1 MAVARKQTTQR
12 VQVSV
17 RRRSRPWRRLGP
29 TVRWTLAAF
38 VAFALY
44 RSMPAEPDAALRT
57 TVGQYLGFEYSKSRA
72 GELQAAARHDSD
84 TLLDVTDDVLNAH
97 VEIDAI
103 AVRGPILPAPL
114 PRNAVIHVRYRV
126 LKGRDLLEAKDRY
139 LAFGK
144 SFTTDWH
151 FAGERTP
158 MLYWIFPS

>member
-17 RRRSRPWRRLGP
+17 RRRYRPWPRFGP

-38 VAFALY
+38 VAFSLY
-44 RSMPAEPDAALRT
+44 RSMPSEPDSGLRT
-57 TVGQYLGFEYSKSRA
+57 TVGQYLGFEYSKTR
-72 GELQAAARHDSD
+72 AAAMQGVPKRDGD
-84 TLLDVTDDVLNAH
+84 ALLDMADDVLNAH

-103 AVRGPILPAPL
+103 MVRGPILPAPL
-114 PRNAVIHVRYRV
+114 PRNAVVHVRYRV
-126 LKGRDLLEAKDRY
+126 LKGRDLVEAKDRY

>member
-1 MAVARKQTTQR
+1 MAVARKQTMQR

-17 RRRSRPWRRLGP
+17 RRRSRPRLRFGP

-38 VAFALY
+38 VAFSLY
-44 RSMPAEPDAALRT
+44 RSMPVEPDADLRT
-57 TVGQYLGFEYSKSRA
+57 TVGQYLGFEYSHSRTEA
-72 GELQAAARHDSD
+72 MNGNSRHDGD
-84 TLLDVTDDVLNAH
+84 ALLDMADDVPNAP

-103 AVRGPILPAPL
+103 MVRGPILPAPL
-114 PRNAVIHVRYRV
+114 PRNAVVHVRYRV
-126 LKGRDLLEAKDRY
+126 LKGRDLVEAKDRY

-151 FAGERTP
+151 FAGERSP